1 MAVALRSFDLL
12 STTISVTNIRVLID
26 FIPKFQISNEMK
38 YIYWST
44 IVAYCEAKS
53 EIAMI
58 KVVAPNMAINVIDRA
73 MQQQGARGLTP
84 FTPLAS
90 FYVWARSL
98 RVADGPDAVH
108 LETIAKIELKSRL

>member
-1 MAVALRSFDLL
+1 MTRVAFGRKLVQFDSLRKELALSRCEVEQARLL
-12 STTISVTNIRVLID
+12 VLKAAHMID
-26 FIPKFQISNEMK
+26 TVGPK
-38 YIYWST
+38 
-44 IVAYCEAKS
+44 EAKA

-58 KVVAPNMAINVIDRA
+58 KVVAPNMAISILDRA